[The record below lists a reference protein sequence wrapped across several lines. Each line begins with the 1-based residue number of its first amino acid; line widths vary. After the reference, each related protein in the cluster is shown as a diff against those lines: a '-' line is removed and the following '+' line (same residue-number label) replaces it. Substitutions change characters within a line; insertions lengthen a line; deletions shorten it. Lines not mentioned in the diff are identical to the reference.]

1 MLEVFLVCS
10 IIICVLKLLRNKQG
24 NLKLP
29 RVPVL
34 ACSTLL
40 ITYKLQLFCSK
51 PSHLEKSE
59 CNTISTRMVD
69 SMQAKTAILLL
80 VLINS

>member
-24 NLKLP
+24 NLKL
-29 RVPVL
+29 PVL